1 MMSAQN
7 QLKGRITNI
16 QPGEVM
22 SLVTI
27 QADDHTIVS
36 AVTNHGV
43 KGLALKTNDTV
54 TAVVKSTEAML
65 MKDGGSKIK
74 ISARN
79 LFTGQVTSIDKG
91 EAMGFVKVTAGSLP
105 LGAVITRQALDEMQ
119 LAVGETV
126 TVAIKATEVMV
137 VKE

>member
-1 MMSAQN
+1 MISAQN
-7 QLKGRITNI
+7 QIKGRVTNI
-16 QPGEVM
+16 QAGEAM

-27 QADDHTIVS
+27 QAGDQTIVS

-65 MKDGGSKIK
+65 IKDGGTQLK

-79 LFTGQVTSIDKG
+79 LFKGQVASIDKG
-91 EAMGFVKVTAGSLP
+91 EAMGFVKVTAGAFN
-105 LGAVITRQALDEMQ
+105 LGAAITRTALDEMQ
-119 LAVGETV
+119 LAVGTSV
-126 TVAIKATEVMV
+126 TVAIKATEVMLI
-137 VKE
+137 KE

>member
-1 MMSAQN
+1 MISAQN
-7 QLKGRITNI
+7 QIKGRVTNI
-16 QPGEVM
+16 QSGEAM

-27 QADDHTIVS
+27 QAGDQTIVS

-65 MKDGGSKIK
+65 IKDGGTQIK

-79 LFTGQVTSIDKG
+79 LLKGQVESIDKG
-91 EAMGFVKVTAGSLP
+91 EAMGFVKVTAGSFH
-105 LGAVITRQALDEMQ
+105 LGAAITRQALDEMQ
-119 LAVGETV
+119 LVVGTPV
-126 TVAIKATEVMV
+126 TVAIKATEVMLL
-137 VKE
+137 KE